1 MKTTIATQLRADRK
15 WGVALAYAAVLLAI
29 WVGWT
34 IQDLR
39 LITPSEGLGYW
50 LGITGASFM
59 LLLMLY
65 PLRKRARFLRNAG
78 PVGLWFRIHMIL
90 GILGPVLVLFHS
102 NFNLGSINSKVALIC
117 TIVVATSGVVG
128 RYLYSKI
135 HNGMYGQRVTFES
148 VRQQIEESHQSSSSM
163 APLVPLINDQLIE
176 IEDGTLAVKD
186 TIAASVAQ
194 AVAVSF
200 RLIGTRLLLRHQIKK
215 KIVLLAKTSAVID
228 SNQKRLRRSSYKY
241 LDYRLS
247 VLRKFAQLRAA
258 ERLFSWWHIVHY
270 PLFMVLL
277 VAAIVHVI
285 AVHMY

>member
-1 MKTTIATQLRADRK
+1 MKTAPSDRLNNERN
-15 WGVALAYAAVLLAI
+15 WPLVMGYGLVLVAI
-29 WVGWT
+29 WAAWSV
-34 IQDLR
+34 
-39 LITPSEGLGYW
+39 SEREYIIPATGIGYW

-78 PVGLWFRIHMIL
+78 QIRHWFQIHMIL
-90 GILGPVLVLFHS
+90 GIVGPVLVLFHS

-117 TIVVATSGVVG
+117 TLVVASSGVIG
-128 RYLYSKI
+128 RYLYAKI
-135 HNGMYGQRVTFES
+135 HNGMYGQRITFES
-148 VRQQIEESHQSSSSM
+148 VRQKLEDNQKSSSSM
-163 APLVPLINDQLIE
+163 AQIAPLINEQLIP
-176 IEDGTLAVKD
+176 IEDVTLKTPD
-186 TIAASVAQ
+186 TIVASMLQ
-194 AVAVSF
+194 AIAISF
-200 RLIGTRLLLRHQIKK
+200 RLIGTRIALRQ
-215 KIVLLAKTSAVID
+215 KIRRHLSELAEKSEVIAG
-228 SNQKRLRRSSYKY
+228 NRKRLKSSAFKY

-258 ERLFSWWHIVHY
+258 ERLFSLWHIVHY